1 MRRFALFVAFTILG
15 VLLSLSLGGCATQSR
30 LEGSGI
36 RAPAPGGYDDM
47 CRRDPANIAC
57 GGDS

>member
-1 MRRFALFVAFTILG
+1 MRVFLFLLLLVAGIWA
-15 VLLSLSLGGCATQSR
+15 SLMLGGCASPVL

-57 GGDS
+57 GGAS

>member
-1 MRRFALFVAFTILG
+1 MRLFLFLIFAAVG
-15 VLLSLSLGGCATQSR
+15 VCLSLTLAGCATQSR